1 MRFRMGFLRFAMLI
15 TVASLQGC
23 DQPSKEL
30 QDKVDALDRRISK
43 LEGAQMQLSTRV
55 GVVEGQATKL
65 ETSQSL
71 RDMIDQFKGVAYL
84 SPGSEGYEVIE
95 FSLGTLAVSLEDIR
109 PYANGS
115 RVILDFGN
123 PTSAMVTG
131 ISMNLEWGKS
141 ASDAA
146 TTKTRQLT
154 LTENLRGGAWTK
166 IPVVLEGVPPTDLG
180 FVRVKDF
187 KNGGVSLMKDLR
199 Q

>member
-1 MRFRMGFLRFAMLI
+1 MLI